1 RLEPTCVAAARGSG
15 AAPNEERI
23 METSRFLARL
33 VGPFLVAIGA
43 GLLVNTD
50 AFAAMAAEFLKSP
63 ALIFISGLLT
73 LVAGLAIV
81 NTHNVWVTDWRVII
95 TIFGW
100 LGVIGGALRIVFPQ
114 LVEQVGTAMLAQRGL
129 LVGAWIVVLL
139 LGLWL
144 SYLGYL
150 AKPARANANRRG
162 RK

>member
-1 RLEPTCVAAARGSG
+1 
-15 AAPNEERI
+15 
-23 METSRFLARL
+23 MQTSRFLARL
-33 VGPFLVAIGA
+33 IGPFLVAIGA

-50 AFAAMAAEFLKSP
+50 AFAAMAEEFLKSH

-73 LVAGLAIV
+73 LTAGLAIV
-81 NTHNVWVTDWRVII
+81 NTHNIWAADWRVII

-114 LVEQVGTAMLAQRGL
+114 LVAQIGTAMLAQRGAV
-129 LVGAWIVVLL
+129 VGAWIVVLL

-150 AKPARANANRRG
+150 DQPACTNRKG
-162 RK
+162 ARK